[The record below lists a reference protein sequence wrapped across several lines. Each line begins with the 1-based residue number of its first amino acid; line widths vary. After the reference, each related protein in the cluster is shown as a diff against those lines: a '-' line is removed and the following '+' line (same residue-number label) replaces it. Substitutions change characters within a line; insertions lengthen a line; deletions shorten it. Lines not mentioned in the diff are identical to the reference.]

1 MLVKRWTD
9 VFAVGAWRLDKEP
22 ATNDISKAARIGEHN
37 VTKLLLGS
45 KLIEGG
51 LSKVLDS
58 DLVE

>member
-1 MLVKRWTD
+1 M
-9 VFAVGAWRLDKEP
+9 FAVGAWRLDKEP
-22 ATNDISKAARIGEHN
+22 ATNNISQGARIREHN

-51 LSKVLDS
+51 LFKVLDS

>member
-1 MLVKRWTD
+1 M
-9 VFAVGAWRLDKEP
+9 FAVGAWRLDKEP
-22 ATNDISKAARIGEHN
+22 ATNDISQGARIREHN

-51 LSKVLDS
+51 LFKVLDS